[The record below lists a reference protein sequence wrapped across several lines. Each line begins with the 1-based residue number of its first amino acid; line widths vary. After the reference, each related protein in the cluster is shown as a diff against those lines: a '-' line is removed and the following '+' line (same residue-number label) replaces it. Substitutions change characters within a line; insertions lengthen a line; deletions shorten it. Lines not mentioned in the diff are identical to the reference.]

1 MPTSRKAHT
10 KCGRGLPILRCQN
23 TRIFA
28 ENGNLW
34 GEKIAAQVG
43 EIGAC
48 MVRKSRG
55 GWENGPVYQGLAWVG
70 DEWENLAAWSS
81 ISRKALQMSIGDAR
95 VLSKQQAK

>member
-1 MPTSRKAHT
+1 
-10 KCGRGLPILRCQN
+10 
-23 TRIFA
+23 
-28 ENGNLW
+28 
-34 GEKIAAQVG
+34 
-43 EIGAC
+43 